1 MSFDSTGG
9 IFAKAGGAADLLA
22 RMKGR
27 AANVSDLSIL
37 SGNGTSDVT
46 GQKLPGTGTSIADL
60 FKTLDTDGDG
70 SLDGGEF
77 ASLPSQFS
85 ADTMGSLLALQ
96 GDKLDAGVKAMI
108 SAADRD
114 KSGGVSLSELG
125 TAAAKK
131 GVATGGTDLAALVKG
146 LDADKNGELSSSEIR
161 ASIRPARPHHTYS
174 WQALAGLGK
183 TGATPTTGAMAM
195 PGL

>member
-9 IFAKAGGAADLLA
+9 IFAKAGGAADFLA

-27 AANVSDLSIL
+27 AANDSDLSIL

-46 GQKLPGTGTSIADL
+46 GQKLPGTGTTVADL

-70 SLDGGEF
+70 SIDGGEF

-96 GDKLDAGVKAMI
+96 GDKFDAGVKAMI

-114 KSGGVSLSELG
+114 KSGGVSLKELG
-125 TAAAKK
+125 TAAAKT

-146 LDADKNGELSSSEIR
+146 LDADKNGDR
-161 ASIRPARPHHTYS
+161 
-174 WQALAGLGK
+174 
-183 TGATPTTGAMAM
+183 
-195 PGL
+195 